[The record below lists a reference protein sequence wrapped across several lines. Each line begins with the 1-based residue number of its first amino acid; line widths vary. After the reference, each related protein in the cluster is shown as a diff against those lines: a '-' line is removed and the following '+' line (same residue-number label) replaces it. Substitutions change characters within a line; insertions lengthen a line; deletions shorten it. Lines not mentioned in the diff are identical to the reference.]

1 MTRAGSLRW
10 TEDEWREHCLRK
22 HADVNSVAAPR
33 RQPRGGIVERVYER
47 DVLKGVLRALELHP
61 RVAWAA
67 RMNVVAQKIDDRFV
81 RAGFPGLSDVVGM
94 LRDGRFLAV
103 EVKRPGGQP
112 TTAQVEFLGLVSRS
126 GGVAFV
132 ARSVE
137 DVMRGLAD
145 EPRAA

>member
-1 MTRAGSLRW
+1 VSRAGSLRW
-10 TEDEWREHCLRK
+10 TEDEWREHCLRR
-22 HADVNSVAAPR
+22 HAEVNSVAAPR

-47 DVLKGVLRALELHP
+47 DVLKGVLQALELHP
-61 RVAWAA
+61 KVAWAA
-67 RMNVVAQKIDDRFV
+67 RMNVGGMQDSHGNHVRF
-81 RAGFPGLSDVVGM
+81 GFRGLSDVVGM

-145 EPRAA
+145 A